1 MGICDPGLLNP
12 AEEATP
18 EQMEYWE
25 KYFIRNVIQYPG
37 RHLLEIGKPES
48 GKTQF
53 LYYCIDNF
61 REYSPDEAIL
71 YFDIGKGDEILS
83 ILYYCAYLRH
93 EPATIVTLPG
103 CEIDIHGPPGLDL
116 DFVPVARTAD
126 VWDHIIPGQI
136 TIASFAPFIEEPL
149 VAVEQSALMYHALSH
164 RAHRRQITAPA
175 TIIQDEFQNLCPAPG
190 YGYAGTGRE
199 AMLQTRSINLIRQNA
214 QKLRAMQLRL
224 LVTIHDWTQLH
235 PGVRSAFEWMVLRRG
250 SRITSSTDRLSD
262 FNGLWRKIQTPYG
275 YLVLPDGT
283 FSSKL
288 KFPHYKEGNKLGYIS
303 YDGVYEPPKPSKKKK
318 SKKKSEDEESDEE

>member
-1 MGICDPGLLNP
+1 MGLCDPGLLTP
-12 AEEATP
+12 QEEATP

-25 KYFIRNVIQYPG
+25 QYFIDNIIKYPG

-53 LYYCIDNF
+53 LYYAIDNF
-61 REYSPDEAIL
+61 REYAPNEALL

-83 ILYYCAYLRH
+83 ILYYGAYLRG

-103 CEIDIHGPPGLDL
+103 CEIDIHGPPKLDI
-116 DFVPVARTAD
+116 DFVTVAQTAD
-126 VWDHIIPGQI
+126 VWDHIIPGRI
-136 TIASFAPFIEEPL
+136 TIASFDPFIEEPL
-149 VAVEQSALMYHALSH
+149 VATEQSALMYHALSH
-164 RAHRRQITAPA
+164 RAHRRKIVAPA
-175 TIIQDEFQNLCPAPG
+175 TIIQDEFQNICPAPG
-190 YGYAGTGRE
+190 YGYAGTGKE
-199 AMLQTRSINLIRQNA
+199 ARLQTRSINLIRQNA

-224 LVTIHDWTQLH
+224 LVTIHDWPQLH

-250 SRITSSTDRLSD
+250 SRITSATDRLAD
-262 FNGLWRKIQTPYG
+262 FNGLWRKIQTPNG

-288 KFPHYKEGNKLGYIS
+288 RFPHYKEGHKLGRIL
-303 YDGVYEPPKPSKKKK
+303 YDGVYEPPKPPKTKTKKRKDDEG
-318 SKKKSEDEESDEE
+318 EDEE